1 MEKRISLRLSS
12 AAPVTFSGLSP
23 PRLTQSLMIS
33 SAWMGCSSS
42 YFACSSSHQRPR
54 RPIEQHLQPLGEVP
68 DDRIERD
75 QKVLDLP
82 VDELILGRINDDG
95 RVENGLPA
103 GLERRIQLRHPLGVR
118 GDLHCHGCSYHG
130 RGWWHTRDIP
140 VQRALNVRAA
150 VELASLSRIVTWRTS
165 RTGGLDKIYR
175 VRILLRT
182 M

>member
-1 MEKRISLRLSS
+1 MKALLRNIGDISHGAPHRVV
-12 AAPVTFSGLSP
+12 AALDPDVVREEVP
-23 PRLTQSLMIS
+23 PHR
-33 SAWMGCSSS
+33 
-42 YFACSSSHQRPR
+42 R

-82 VDELILGRINDDG
+82 GDELILGRINDDG

-150 VELASLSRIVTWRTS
+150 VELASLSRIVTWRTARS
-165 RTGGLDKIYR
+165 WPLDMIYR
-175 VRILLRT
+175 GRISSRNI
-182 M
+182 